1 MTPRQECYLT
11 YLLPYLLLLLHL
23 LDASLTNSCL
33 YTRSHCDSPP
43 SHHIE
48 LPHLNHGFYSLHP
61 SPPGLLWWIRPQTIR
76 VQSLEQL
83 GTMGSPRS
91 PSLRRPG
98 STATLLVRVAFFAFY
113 CTLGIRDARAD
124 EKEQMRECAPTPQA
138 WSQAFHGH
146 WYDHS
151 DRTRRQCRN
160 TNVQVGWA
168 APNNG
173 PVTYNNGAS
182 NGNSY
187 KPPQQMQQQGNNS
200 QYTSGPDQQPYYA
213 GGGGGQASEYYNSN
227 SAPAYDGVAQPG
239 TYQAPSYPP
248 PAQTR

>member
-1 MTPRQECYLT
+1 MDSIRSIQARQVY
-11 YLLPYLLLLLHL
+11 YGGYGRRRYGYSRWNSWGRWVLLGVLLFVALVVLLLF
-23 LDASLTNSCL
+23 S
-33 YTRSHCDSPP
+33 Y
-43 SHHIE
+43 
-48 LPHLNHGFYSLHP
+48 
-61 SPPGLLWWIRPQTIR
+61 
-76 VQSLEQL
+76 V
-83 GTMGSPRS
+83 S
-91 PSLRRPG
+91 PSSL
-98 STATLLVRVAFFAFY
+98 STVPY
-113 CTLGIRDARAD
+113 LGIRDARAD

-160 TNVQVGWA
+160 ANVQVGWA

-200 QYTSGPDQQPYYA
+200 QYPSGPDQQPYYA